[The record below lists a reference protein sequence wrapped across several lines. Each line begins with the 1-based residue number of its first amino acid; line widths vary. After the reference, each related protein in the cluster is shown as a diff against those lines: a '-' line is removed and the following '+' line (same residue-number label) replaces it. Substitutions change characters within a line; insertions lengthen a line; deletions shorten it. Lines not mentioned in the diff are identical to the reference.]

1 MARVTA
7 PDLELWLTG
16 YVRGVLAAEGVTAQV
31 SNKEP
36 GDLVLPLAKP
46 LVVIRDDSG
55 VRLSHVT
62 YDRSVGVSVLAGT
75 RTNDKLAGDLA
86 RLVMAIL
93 TDDAI
98 VEAVGLRMQK
108 HGPVRDDA
116 LIEHSQQVIEGYGP
130 ATVLDSILRAPLA
143 PTFAE
148 HGPVESTGFLDV
160 EEGDDPE
167 LAEMRDSTARP
178 CLGPRVQIPS
188 MGLW

>member
-75 RTNDKLAGDLA
+75 RTNDKPAGDLA

-98 VEAVGLRMQK
+98 VEAVGSPVAAVDWDGCN
-108 HGPVRDDA
+108 GP
-116 LIEHSQQVIEGYGP
+116 Y
-130 ATVLDSILRAPLA
+130 
-143 PTFAE
+143 
-148 HGPVESTGFLDV
+148 PVVEELDV
-160 EEGDDPE
+160 
-167 LAEMRDSTARP
+167 ARRY
-178 CLGPRVQIPS
+178 GTVQYTVVGS
-188 MGLW
+188 W

>member
-46 LVVIRDDSG
+46 LIVIRDDSG

-98 VEAVGLRMQK
+98 AEAVGSPVAAVDWDGCN
-108 HGPVRDDA
+108 GP
-116 LIEHSQQVIEGYGP
+116 Y
-130 ATVLDSILRAPLA
+130 
-143 PTFAE
+143 
-148 HGPVESTGFLDV
+148 PVVEELDV
-160 EEGDDPE
+160 
-167 LAEMRDSTARP
+167 ARRY
-178 CLGPRVQIPS
+178 GTVQYTVVGS
-188 MGLW
+188 W

>member
-55 VRLSHVT
+55 VRLSYVT
-62 YDRSVGVSVLAGT
+62 YDRSVGASVLAGT
-75 RTNDKLAGDLA
+75 RMDDKLAGDLA

-98 VEAVGLRMQK
+98 VEAVGSPVAAVDWDGCN
-108 HGPVRDDA
+108 GP
-116 LIEHSQQVIEGYGP
+116 Y
-130 ATVLDSILRAPLA
+130 
-143 PTFAE
+143 
-148 HGPVESTGFLDV
+148 PVVEELDV
-160 EEGDDPE
+160 
-167 LAEMRDSTARP
+167 ARRY
-178 CLGPRVQIPS
+178 GTVQYTVVGS
-188 MGLW
+188 W

>member
-98 VEAVGLRMQK
+98 AEAVGSPVAAVDWDGCN
-108 HGPVRDDA
+108 GP
-116 LIEHSQQVIEGYGP
+116 Y
-130 ATVLDSILRAPLA
+130 
-143 PTFAE
+143 
-148 HGPVESTGFLDV
+148 PVVEELDV
-160 EEGDDPE
+160 
-167 LAEMRDSTARP
+167 ARRY
-178 CLGPRVQIPS
+178 GTVQYTVVGS
-188 MGLW
+188 W

>member
-16 YVRGVLAAEGVTAQV
+16 YIRGVLAAEGITAQV

-98 VEAVGLRMQK
+98 VEAVGSPVAAVDWDGCN
-108 HGPVRDDA
+108 GP
-116 LIEHSQQVIEGYGP
+116 Y
-130 ATVLDSILRAPLA
+130 
-143 PTFAE
+143 
-148 HGPVESTGFLDV
+148 PVVEELDV
-160 EEGDDPE
+160 
-167 LAEMRDSTARP
+167 ARRY
-178 CLGPRVQIPS
+178 GTVQYTVVGS
-188 MGLW
+188 W

>member
-7 PDLELWLTG
+7 PDLEVWLTG

-98 VEAVGLRMQK
+98 VEAVGSPVAAVDWDGCN
-108 HGPVRDDA
+108 GP
-116 LIEHSQQVIEGYGP
+116 Y
-130 ATVLDSILRAPLA
+130 
-143 PTFAE
+143 
-148 HGPVESTGFLDV
+148 PVVEELDV
-160 EEGDDPE
+160 
-167 LAEMRDSTARP
+167 ARRY
-178 CLGPRVQIPS
+178 GTVQYTVVGS
-188 MGLW
+188 W

>member
-16 YVRGVLAAEGVTAQV
+16 YIRGVLAAEGVTAQV

-62 YDRSVGVSVLAGT
+62 YDRSVGASVLAGT

-98 VEAVGLRMQK
+98 VEAVGSPVAAIEWDGCN
-108 HGPVRDDA
+108 GPYPVNEEMDVARR
-116 LIEHSQQVIEGYGP
+116 YG
-130 ATVLDSILRAPLA
+130 TVQYTVVGS
-143 PTFAE
+143 
-148 HGPVESTGFLDV
+148 
-160 EEGDDPE
+160 
-167 LAEMRDSTARP
+167 
-178 CLGPRVQIPS
+178 
-188 MGLW
+188 W

>member
-36 GDLVLPLAKP
+36 SDLVLPLAKP

-86 RLVMAIL
+86 RLVLAIL

-98 VEAVGLRMQK
+98 VEAVGSPVAAVDWDGCN
-108 HGPVRDDA
+108 GP
-116 LIEHSQQVIEGYGP
+116 Y
-130 ATVLDSILRAPLA
+130 
-143 PTFAE
+143 
-148 HGPVESTGFLDV
+148 PVVEELDV
-160 EEGDDPE
+160 SRRYG
-167 LAEMRDSTARP
+167 T
-178 CLGPRVQIPS
+178 VQYTVVGS
-188 MGLW
+188 W

>member
-16 YVRGVLAAEGVTAQV
+16 YIRGVLAAEGVTAQV

-86 RLVMAIL
+86 RLVMAIM

-98 VEAVGLRMQK
+98 VEAVGSPVAAVDWDGCN
-108 HGPVRDDA
+108 GP
-116 LIEHSQQVIEGYGP
+116 Y
-130 ATVLDSILRAPLA
+130 
-143 PTFAE
+143 
-148 HGPVESTGFLDV
+148 PVVEELDV
-160 EEGDDPE
+160 
-167 LAEMRDSTARP
+167 ARRY
-178 CLGPRVQIPS
+178 GTVQYTVVGS
-188 MGLW
+188 W

>member
-16 YVRGVLAAEGVTAQV
+16 YVRGVLAAEGVAAQV

-75 RTNDKLAGDLA
+75 RTDDKLAGDLA

-98 VEAVGLRMQK
+98 VEAVGSPVAAVDWDGCN
-108 HGPVRDDA
+108 GP
-116 LIEHSQQVIEGYGP
+116 Y
-130 ATVLDSILRAPLA
+130 
-143 PTFAE
+143 
-148 HGPVESTGFLDV
+148 PVVEELDV
-160 EEGDDPE
+160 
-167 LAEMRDSTARP
+167 ARRY
-178 CLGPRVQIPS
+178 GTVQYTVVGS
-188 MGLW
+188 W

>member
-16 YVRGVLAAEGVTAQV
+16 YIRGVLAAEGVTAQV

-98 VEAVGLRMQK
+98 VEAVGSPVAAVDWDGCN
-108 HGPVRDDA
+108 GP
-116 LIEHSQQVIEGYGP
+116 Y
-130 ATVLDSILRAPLA
+130 
-143 PTFAE
+143 
-148 HGPVESTGFLDV
+148 PVVEELDV
-160 EEGDDPE
+160 
-167 LAEMRDSTARP
+167 ARRY
-178 CLGPRVQIPS
+178 GTVQYTVVGS
-188 MGLW
+188 W

>member
-1 MARVTA
+1 MA

-75 RTNDKLAGDLA
+75 RTNDKPAGDLA

-98 VEAVGLRMQK
+98 VEAVGSPVAAVDWDGCN
-108 HGPVRDDA
+108 GP
-116 LIEHSQQVIEGYGP
+116 Y
-130 ATVLDSILRAPLA
+130 
-143 PTFAE
+143 
-148 HGPVESTGFLDV
+148 PVVEELDV
-160 EEGDDPE
+160 
-167 LAEMRDSTARP
+167 ARRY
-178 CLGPRVQIPS
+178 GTVQYTVVGS
-188 MGLW
+188 W

>member
-46 LVVIRDDSG
+46 LVVILDDSG

-98 VEAVGLRMQK
+98 VEAVGSPVAAVDWDGCN
-108 HGPVRDDA
+108 GP
-116 LIEHSQQVIEGYGP
+116 Y
-130 ATVLDSILRAPLA
+130 
-143 PTFAE
+143 
-148 HGPVESTGFLDV
+148 PVVEELDV
-160 EEGDDPE
+160 
-167 LAEMRDSTARP
+167 ARRY
-178 CLGPRVQIPS
+178 GTVQYTVVGS
-188 MGLW
+188 

>member
-16 YVRGVLAAEGVTAQV
+16 YIRGVLAAEGVTAQV

-98 VEAVGLRMQK
+98 VEAVGSPVAAIDWDGCN
-108 HGPVRDDA
+108 GP
-116 LIEHSQQVIEGYGP
+116 Y
-130 ATVLDSILRAPLA
+130 
-143 PTFAE
+143 
-148 HGPVESTGFLDV
+148 PVVEELDV
-160 EEGDDPE
+160 
-167 LAEMRDSTARP
+167 ARRY
-178 CLGPRVQIPS
+178 GTVQYTVVGS
-188 MGLW
+188 W

>member
-75 RTNDKLAGDLA
+75 RTNDKPAGDLA
-86 RLVMAIL
+86 RLVLAIL

-98 VEAVGLRMQK
+98 VEAVGSPVAAVEWDGCN
-108 HGPVRDDA
+108 GP
-116 LIEHSQQVIEGYGP
+116 Y
-130 ATVLDSILRAPLA
+130 
-143 PTFAE
+143 
-148 HGPVESTGFLDV
+148 PVVEELDV
-160 EEGDDPE
+160 
-167 LAEMRDSTARP
+167 ARRY
-178 CLGPRVQIPS
+178 GTVQYTVVGS
-188 MGLW
+188 W

>member
-1 MARVTA
+1 VARVTA

-98 VEAVGLRMQK
+98 VEAVGSPVAAVDWDGCN
-108 HGPVRDDA
+108 GP
-116 LIEHSQQVIEGYGP
+116 Y
-130 ATVLDSILRAPLA
+130 
-143 PTFAE
+143 
-148 HGPVESTGFLDV
+148 PVVEELDV
-160 EEGDDPE
+160 
-167 LAEMRDSTARP
+167 ARRY
-178 CLGPRVQIPS
+178 GTVQYTVVGS
-188 MGLW
+188 W